1 MSHWNFLNHAT
12 ACSMSSP
19 DKALNIKRKPLRI
32 VLTGVE
38 NSGKSTLIK
47 PLSERFNW
55 PYILE
60 LCRENAEVLH
70 GEETFKTLQEL
81 HKLNENE
88 VAQLLSHTHAKGIF
102 CDTGLIALDVWS
114 ELAFGKEVSAD
125 NTQST
130 SDSEVD
136 LYLLCATVKEWE
148 PDPIR
153 LLPDY
158 NKRVEVNVRFR
169 EKLEKRGLPYVFVPI
184 LPTAQ
189 RVDFIEEVIRS
200 RFDV

>member
-1 MSHWNFLNHAT
+1 
-12 ACSMSSP
+12 MSSP
-19 DKALNIKRKPLRI
+19 EKALKGTHKPLRI

-47 PLSERFNW
+47 PLAERFSW

-60 LCRENAEVLH
+60 LCRENEEVLH

-81 HKLNENE
+81 HKLNEKE
-88 VAQLLSHTHAKGIF
+88 VAKVLSHTNAMGIF
-102 CDTGLIALDVWS
+102 CDTGILALDVWS
-114 ELAFGKEVSAD
+114 ELVFGKEVSEE
-125 NTQST
+125 NNHSN

-136 LYLLCATVKEWE
+136 LYLLCETVKEWE

-153 LLPDY
+153 LFPDY
-158 NKRVEVNVRFR
+158 NKRVEVNELFR
-169 EKLEKRGLPYVFVPI
+169 EKLESRGLEYLFVPI
-184 LPTAQ
+184 LPTEQ
-189 RVDFIEEVIRS
+189 RVDFIEQEIRS

>member
-88 VAQLLSHTHAKGIF
+88 VAKLLSHTHAKGIF
-102 CDTGLIALDVWS
+102 CDTGILALDVWS
-114 ELAFGKEVSAD
+114 ELVFGKEVSGD
-125 NTQST
+125 NIQSN
-130 SDSEVD
+130 SDAEVN
-136 LYLLCATVKEWE
+136 LYLLCETVKEWE

-153 LLPDY
+153 LCPDY
-158 NKRVEVNVRFR
+158 NKRVEVNKLFL
-169 EKLEKRGLPYVFVPI
+169 EKLKKRGLAYVFVPI
-184 LPTAQ
+184 LPLEQ
-189 RVDFIEEVIRS
+189 RVAFIEQEIRS

>member
-1 MSHWNFLNHAT
+1 MFYWNCLNHAI
-12 ACSMSSP
+12 ACSMSSAEE
-19 DKALNIKRKPLRI
+19 ALKVKHKPLRI

-47 PLSERFNW
+47 PLAKRFNW

-60 LCRENAEVLH
+60 LCRENEAVLN

-81 HKLNENE
+81 HELNEKE
-88 VAQLLSHTHAKGIF
+88 VAKLLSHTNAKGIF
-102 CDTGLIALDVWS
+102 CDTGILALDVWS
-114 ELAFGKEVSAD
+114 ELVFGKEVSED
-125 NTQST
+125 NIHSN

-136 LYLLCATVKEWE
+136 LHLLCETVKEWE

-153 LLPDY
+153 LFPNY
-158 NKRVEVNVRFR
+158 NKRVEVNKLFL
-169 EKLEKRGLPYVFVPI
+169 EKLKNRRLAYVFVPM
-184 LPTAQ
+184 LPLEQ
-189 RVDFIEEVIRS
+189 RVDFIEQEIRS

>member
-1 MSHWNFLNHAT
+1 
-12 ACSMSSP
+12 MSSP
-19 DKALNIKRKPLRI
+19 EKALDIKHKPLRI

-47 PLSERFNW
+47 PLAERFNW

-60 LCRENAEVLH
+60 LCRENEEVLH

-81 HKLNENE
+81 HKVNENE
-88 VAQLLSHTHAKGIF
+88 VVKLLSHTNAKGIF
-102 CDTGLIALDVWS
+102 CDTGILALDVWS
-114 ELAFGKEVSAD
+114 ELVFGKEVSED
-125 NTQST
+125 KNQSA
-130 SDSEVD
+130 SDSAVD

-153 LLPDY
+153 LFPDY
-158 NKRVEVNVRFR
+158 NKRVAVNALFR
-169 EKLEKRGLPYVFVPI
+169 EKLENRGLAYIFVPI
-184 LPTAQ
+184 LPKEQ
-189 RVDFIEEVIRS
+189 RVDFIEQEIRS

>member
-1 MSHWNFLNHAT
+1 
-12 ACSMSSP
+12 MSSTE
-19 DKALNIKRKPLRI
+19 KAFKAKPRPLRI

-47 PLSERFNW
+47 PLAERFNW

-60 LCRENAEVLH
+60 LCRENKEVLH

-81 HKLNENE
+81 HKLTEYE
-88 VAQLLSHTHAKGIF
+88 VAKLLSHTHAKGIF
-102 CDTGLIALDVWS
+102 CDTGLLALDVWS
-114 ELAFGKEVSAD
+114 ELVFGKEVSGD
-125 NTQST
+125 NKPST

-153 LLPDY
+153 LFPDY
-158 NKRVEVNVRFR
+158 NKRVEVNLLFR
-169 EKLEKRGLPYVFVPI
+169 EKLEKKGLPYVFVPI
-184 LPTAQ
+184 LPMEQ
-189 RVDFIEEVIRS
+189 RIDFIEQEIRL
-200 RFDV
+200 RFNV

>member
-1 MSHWNFLNHAT
+1 
-12 ACSMSSP
+12 MSSP
-19 DKALNIKRKPLRI
+19 EKALEVKHKPLRI

-47 PLSERFNW
+47 PLAERFKW

-60 LCRENAEVLH
+60 LCRENEEVLH

-81 HKLNENE
+81 HKRNENE
-88 VAQLLSHTHAKGIF
+88 VVKLMSHTNAKGIF
-102 CDTGLIALDVWS
+102 CDTGILALDVWS
-114 ELAFGKEVSAD
+114 ELVFGKEVSED
-125 NTQST
+125 NDQST
-130 SDSEVD
+130 SDSAVD

-153 LLPDY
+153 LFPDY
-158 NKRVEVNVRFR
+158 NKRVEVNELFR
-169 EKLEKRGLPYVFVPI
+169 EKLENRGLPYVFVPI
-184 LPTAQ
+184 LPTEQ
-189 RVDFIEEVIRS
+189 RVDFIEQEIQS